1 MNTMGL
7 TSTASNNGDVE
18 AAGIRQRV
26 LQAEGAHGVADG
38 DEARVSDQGSAD
50 GGREVD
56 SSR

>member
-7 TSTASNNGDVE
+7 TSTASINGDVE

-26 LQAEGAHGVADG
+26 LQAEGAYGVADG
-38 DEARVSDQGSAD
+38 DEARVPDQGSAD